1 MLEVCPQG
9 MRLAAELAKRVSQEG
24 GAALVVDYGRDAPYP
39 DSLQAIREH
48 SFVHMLSQPGHA
60 DLSAHV
66 DFSALRWVSGQ
77 CWCRFCLQFVMEN
90 GL

>member
-1 MLEVCPQG
+1 M
-9 MRLAAELAKRVSQEG
+9 
-24 GAALVVDYGRDAPYP
+24 VDYGRNAPYP

-66 DFSALRWVSGQ
+66 DFSALRCVSGQ
-77 CWCRFCLQFVMEN
+77 C
-90 GL
+90 